1 AIAVMAR
8 GWGSVF
14 TTGLTIA
21 SLVYGP
27 MLGAFLLG
35 VLTKRANQRGVMAG
49 MAISLTFMLL
59 IWFTTSIAWTW
70 YVLTG
75 TAICLAVGYAVS
87 LGAPARTVASCLLA
101 GSLLAAPHVW
111 AQKQKQPYAAF
122 NRELTEK
129 EEKWVRQ
136 KLSALT
142 LDEKIGQMMAM
153 NATAVFMN
161 R

>member
-1 AIAVMAR
+1 LASSTVLDFYKPLVSPSATDERLLKLSRWLTAAWGVVLMVIAIIAR

-49 MAISLTFMLL
+49 MAVSLGLMLL
-59 IWFTTSIAWTW
+59 INFTTSMAWTW
-70 YVLTG
+70 YVLIG

-87 LGAPARTVASCLLA
+87 LSVPA
-101 GSLLAAPHVW
+101 
-111 AQKQKQPYAAF
+111 K
-122 NRELTEK
+122 
-129 EEKWVRQ
+129 
-136 KLSALT
+136 
-142 LDEKIGQMMAM
+142 
-153 NATAVFMN
+153 AVIEVE
-161 R
+161 RIR

>member
-1 AIAVMAR
+1 VLMVIAIIAR

-49 MAISLTFMLL
+49 MAVSLGLMLL
-59 IWFTTSIAWTW
+59 INFTTSMAWTW
-70 YVLTG
+70 YVLIG

-87 LGAPARTVASCLLA
+87 LSVPA
-101 GSLLAAPHVW
+101 
-111 AQKQKQPYAAF
+111 K
-122 NRELTEK
+122 
-129 EEKWVRQ
+129 
-136 KLSALT
+136 
-142 LDEKIGQMMAM
+142 
-153 NATAVFMN
+153 AVIEVE
-161 R
+161 RIR